1 MAPMTEP
8 VLWRQ
13 KLATGC
19 TKLVT
24 DIRKQMQELMWGG
37 WQRILDFRAIEFG
50 GDVVES
56 TNSIRITSGHL
67 SISPDKIIWL
77 FPDNFLV
84 SLTTKCIMD
93 DLLLTFVNK
102 IVQPFELVLE
112 IHYQLADSG
121 QNELDNNL

>member
-1 MAPMTEP
+1 
-8 VLWRQ
+8 
-13 KLATGC
+13 
-19 TKLVT
+19 
-24 DIRKQMQELMWGG
+24 MWGG

-56 TNSIRITSGHL
+56 TTSIRITSGHL
-67 SISPDKIIWL
+67 SISPHKIIWP

-102 IVQPFELVLE
+102 IVQAFELVLE
-112 IHYQLADSG
+112 ILNQLVDSG
-121 QNELDNNL
+121 KNELDNNL

>member
-1 MAPMTEP
+1 
-8 VLWRQ
+8 
-13 KLATGC
+13 
-19 TKLVT
+19 
-24 DIRKQMQELMWGG
+24 MQELVWGG

-56 TNSIRITSGHL
+56 TTSIIIISGYL
-67 SISPDKIIWL
+67 FISPHKIIWL

-112 IHYQLADSG
+112 ILYQLVEG
-121 QNELDNNL
+121 KNELDNNL

>member
-1 MAPMTEP
+1 M
-8 VLWRQ
+8 
-13 KLATGC
+13 
-19 TKLVT
+19 
-24 DIRKQMQELMWGG
+24 
-37 WQRILDFRAIEFG
+37 
-50 GDVVES
+50 VES
-56 TNSIRITSGHL
+56 ATSIRITSERL
-67 SISPDKIIWL
+67 SISPHKIIWL

-102 IVQPFELVLE
+102 IWVQPFELVLE